1 MANRWRDPEKI
12 QRRSHFSQDGSSSSS
27 PRSHRYCIS
36 RFLDC
41 LRLYRD
47 RDNYGFSGVSGWI
60 RFCLGEAVCNHGTT
74 TNLPT
79 PSWPAVHGL
88 LVGFVAC
95 SKKGVL
101 ALVRHHVATHNTRA
115 FFSFSFFF
123 VSSPRMIQKRECSFT
138 KGEMEI
144 KWLFH
149 GANYDK

>member
-12 QRRSHFSQDGSSSSS
+12 QRRSHFSQDGSSSS

-95 SKKGVL
+95 SRVGSSSRGH
-101 ALVRHHVATHNTRA
+101 AQYTRV
-115 FFSFSFFF
+115 FFLFLFF